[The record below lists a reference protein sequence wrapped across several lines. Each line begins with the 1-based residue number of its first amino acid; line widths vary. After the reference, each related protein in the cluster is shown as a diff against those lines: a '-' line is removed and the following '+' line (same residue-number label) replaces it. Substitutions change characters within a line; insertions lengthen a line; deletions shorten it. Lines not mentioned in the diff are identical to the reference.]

1 MNTKYTL
8 SICLLLSFYFST
20 SSQAQTWEV
29 YNENL
34 QLQSRLIYERIE
46 FLSETVRIGI
56 NGNELSLLSKELRP
70 AVVLEGKEVYQ
81 YLQPWIL
88 VKGEN
93 GIGAYHEY
101 GQLVLPLEYE
111 EIQTFYNF
119 LLARKGNTYWLF
131 ERGSGK
137 TTELGK
143 FDEAKITRT
152 GMIITRRGKEYYLPL
167 SKNPTKPY
175 DLLEENEGEI
185 ILAKESTGFGLIN
198 REGDYVME
206 PVLDRLEHT
215 RGGFFYGFDERQ
227 YLLIEAN
234 DLMSDVR
241 YNSFHEITLK
251 NGLMLEYIHGKLRRV
266 MEEDGILLDAV
277 GIEEV
282 KMIGKDLYNVR
293 FRDGKLG
300 LLGKSGWLVQP
311 SDSVDQIDLGTMG
324 LFPAKAKGAAGFLDQ
339 NGKWIIPAQ
348 FSEVSAFAENLASY
362 KTTLNWG
369 LINSSGQFVADPS
382 WDEIKSFVKG
392 ISIAR
397 IAGKF
402 YLINSSGGT
411 INAEGFDNIFR
422 STDDYFLVEKAGKTG
437 LLDPKGNEL
446 LPAEFDDIRREK
458 ENFLVVNKDGLT
470 GVLDE
475 TGEVILP
482 LAYQEIL
489 VDWVNRQILTKSLY
503 VPVIVEEIIPE
514 TGKRNKK
521 GA

>member
-8 SICLLLSFYFST
+8 SIYLLCFLYFSA

-34 QLQSRLIYERIE
+34 QLQSRLIYDRIE
-46 FLSETVRIGI
+46 LLSETVRIGI
-56 NGNELSLLSKELRP
+56 KGKELSLLSKELRP
-70 AVVLEGKEVYQ
+70 AVVLQGNEVYQ

-88 VKGEN
+88 VKGEK

-111 EIQTFYNF
+111 EIQTSYSF
-119 LLARKGNTYWLF
+119 LLARKGNTYWIF
-131 ERGSGK
+131 ERGSGN
-137 TTELGK
+137 TTELGN

-152 GMIITRRGKEYYLPL
+152 GMIISRRESEYFLPL

-175 DLLEENEGEI
+175 DLLEENDGDI

-198 REGDYVME
+198 REGDYVLE
-206 PVLDRLEHT
+206 PVIDRLEHNKN
-215 RGGFFYGFDERQ
+215 GFFYGFDERQ

-241 YNSFHEITLK
+241 YNSFHEITLE

-277 GIEEV
+277 GIEGV
-282 KMIGKDLYNVR
+282 KMVGKELYNVR

-311 SDSVDQIDLGTMG
+311 LENADQINLGTMG
-324 LFPAKAKGAAGFLDQ
+324 LFPAKSKGAAGFVDQ
-339 NGKWIIPAQ
+339 AGKWIIPAQ
-348 FSEVSAFAENLASY
+348 FSEVSVFAENLASF
-362 KTTLNWG
+362 KTSLNWG
-369 LINSSGQFVADPS
+369 LINSTGQIIADPN
-382 WDEIKSFVKG
+382 WDQIKSFVKG
-392 ISIAR
+392 ISIAENS
-397 IAGKF
+397 GKF

-411 INAEGFDNIFR
+411 INHEGFDNVLR
-422 STDDYFLVEKAGKTG
+422 STDDYFLVERSGKTG
-437 LLDPKGNEL
+437 LLDPKGIEL
-446 LPAEFDDIRREK
+446 LPVEFENIRREK
-458 ENFLVVNKDGLT
+458 KDFLVVNKEGLT
-470 GVLDE
+470 GVLTE
-475 TGEVILP
+475 TGEVLLP
-482 LAYQEIL
+482 LAYEEIL
-489 VDWVNRQILTKSLY
+489 VDWINGQILTKSLY
-503 VPVIVEEIIPE
+503 VPVIVEEIIP